1 MNRANALL
9 LVVAGAAAPGAAI
22 TYHLPGI
29 AQLAAYGFV
38 VGLAAI
44 VWDRLPVNT
53 PEPEQ
58 LTIAPTVHLDYQP
71 MSIITTRLDQTAYTG
86 VTERLDRCT
95 ID

>member
-53 PEPEQ
+53 PEPDRSPV
-58 LTIAPTVHLDYQP
+58 APTVHLDLDYQP
-71 MSIITTRLDQTAYTG
+71 LSVVTTRLDQTAYTG
-86 VTERLDRCT
+86 VTERLD
-95 ID
+95 